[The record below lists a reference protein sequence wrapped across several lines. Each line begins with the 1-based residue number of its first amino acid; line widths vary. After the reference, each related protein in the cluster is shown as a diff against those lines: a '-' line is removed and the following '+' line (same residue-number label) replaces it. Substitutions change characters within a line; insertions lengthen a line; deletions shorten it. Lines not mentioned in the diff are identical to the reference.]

1 MSSPLSFDR
10 LILFTALWWVFATV
24 VAFIAA
30 TVLWNRGTAQL
41 AGKIPA
47 LDKMSVRFTGA
58 GALWCFTLLL
68 FCAMRPEVLKPHKN
82 VMVIYAKPQP
92 DSSAQVEGGES
103 IEVKNLDIDLS
114 GRFTYEL
121 IRRDG
126 IFGLMPGDEERLE
139 LDRSIPAGF
148 YELRITDTH
157 PQKGSDERSRSI
169 AVKIPQE
176 P

>member
-24 VAFIAA
+24 VAFLAA

-47 LDKMSVRFTGA
+47 LDNLSVRFTGA

-68 FCAMRPEVLKPHKN
+68 FCAMRPDVLKPHKN

-92 DSSAQVEGGES
+92 ESSAQAEGGES
-103 IEVKNLDIDLS
+103 IEVKNLDIDLD
-114 GRFTYEL
+114 GRFMYEL

-126 IFGLMPGDEERLE
+126 IFGLIPGDEGRLE
-139 LDRSIPAGF
+139 FDRAIPSGF
-148 YELRITDTH
+148 YELRITDTR
-157 PQKGSDERSRSI
+157 PQKGSEEKSRSI

-176 P
+176 Q

>member
-1 MSSPLSFDR
+1 MSSPLSLDR

-41 AGKIPA
+41 AGKVPGMNN
-47 LDKMSVRFTGA
+47 LSFRFAGA
-58 GALWCFTLLL
+58 GALWCSTFLL
-68 FCAMRPEVLKPHKN
+68 FFTVQPEVLKTNKTL
-82 VMVIYAKPQP
+82 MLIYAKPQP
-92 DSSAQVEGGES
+92 DPSAQVEGGES

-114 GRFTYEL
+114 GGVTYEL

-126 IFGLMPGDEERLE
+126 IFALIPADEERLE
-139 LDRSIPAGF
+139 LDRAVPAGA
-148 YELRITDTH
+148 YELRITDTDA
-157 PQKGSDERSRSI
+157 PKGAHEKYRSI
-169 AVKIPQE
+169 SIKLPQE